1 MKKIGN
7 VNKKFKEDYM
17 KNNLMK
23 FVAIVLAITM
33 CLPISASAFE
43 EKKEDEEMLMRDE
56 YMKLFILDLD
66 ELYELR
72 DFTKD
77 YKNSLRFGDVDSLYK
92 YIGNIVLAKA
102 VAKVFGKEVAAIIEG
117 LKALFVVAKYE
128 EMSLLRKATEY
139 GLEAIE
145 RAIDGYKSTEEWL
158 SRRVIEVE
166 VEFSVYTNWNYR
178 DVEFIQGGG
187 NIKRVHV
194 SGGWISSGALNALK
208 DKKKVKDR

>member
-1 MKKIGN
+1 
-7 VNKKFKEDYM
+7 M

-23 FVAIVLAITM
+23 VIAIVLAIIM
-33 CLPISASAFE
+33 CLPISTSAFE

-72 DFTKD
+72 DFTED
-77 YKNSLRFGDVDSLYK
+77 YKDSLRYRDVDSLYK
-92 YIGNIVLAKA
+92 HIGNRVLEKA
-102 VAKVFGKEVAAIIEG
+102 VEEVFGKGVAAIIDG
-117 LKALFVVAKYE
+117 IKKLISFARYE
-128 EMSLLRKATEY
+128 ERSLLIEATEY
-139 GLEAIE
+139 GLEAIDK
-145 RAIDGYKSTEEWL
+145 AIEGYKNTEEAL
-158 SRRVIEVE
+158 NRRVIDVE

-194 SGGWISSGALNALK
+194 SGGWISSGEVNALK
-208 DKKKVKDR
+208 DKNKVKDK

>member
-1 MKKIGN
+1 
-7 VNKKFKEDYM
+7 M

-23 FVAIVLAITM
+23 VVAIVLAIIM

-43 EKKEDEEMLMRDE
+43 EKKEDEEMLMRAE

-72 DFTKD
+72 DFTED
-77 YKNSLRFGDVDSLYK
+77 YKDSLRYRDVDSLYK
-92 YIGNIVLAKA
+92 HIGNYVLEKA
-102 VAKVFGKEVAAIIEG
+102 VEKVFGKEVKAIIEG
-117 LKALFVVAKYE
+117 IKKLISLARYE
-128 EMSLLRKATEY
+128 ERSLLIEATEY
-139 GLEAIE
+139 GLEAIDK
-145 RAIDGYKSTEEWL
+145 AIDGYKSTEEAL
-158 SRRVIEVE
+158 NRRVIDVE

-194 SGGWISSGALNALK
+194 SGGWISSGEVNALK
-208 DKKKVKDR
+208 DKKKVKDK

>member
-1 MKKIGN
+1 
-7 VNKKFKEDYM
+7 M

-23 FVAIVLAITM
+23 VIAIVLAIIM

-43 EKKEDEEMLMRDE
+43 EKKEDEEMLMRAE

-72 DFTKD
+72 DFTED
-77 YKNSLRFGDVDSLYK
+77 YKDSLRYRDVDSLYK
-92 YIGNIVLAKA
+92 HIGNYVLEKA
-102 VAKVFGKEVAAIIEG
+102 VEKVFGKEVKAIIDGIKE
-117 LKALFVVAKYE
+117 LISFARYE
-128 EMSLLRKATEY
+128 ERSIIIETTEY
-139 GLEAIE
+139 GLKAIDKAIE
-145 RAIDGYKSTEEWL
+145 GYKNTEEAL
-158 SRRVIEVE
+158 NRRVIDVE

-194 SGGWISSGALNALK
+194 SGGWISSGEVNALK

>member
-1 MKKIGN
+1 
-7 VNKKFKEDYM
+7 M

-23 FVAIVLAITM
+23 VIAIVLAIIM

-72 DFTKD
+72 DFTED
-77 YKNSLRFGDVDSLYK
+77 YKDSLRYGDVDSLYK
-92 YIGNIVLAKA
+92 HIGNRVLEKA
-102 VAKVFGKEVAAIIEG
+102 VEEVFGKGVAAIIDG
-117 LKALFVVAKYE
+117 IKKLISFARYE
-128 EMSLLRKATEY
+128 EMSIIREATEY
-139 GLEAIE
+139 GLEAIDK
-145 RAIDGYKSTEEWL
+145 AIDGYKNTEEWL
-158 SRRVIEVE
+158 NRRVIEVE

-194 SGGWISSGALNALK
+194 SGGWISSGAINALK
-208 DKKKVKDR
+208 DKKKVKDK